1 MPSRALPHR
10 SLLKSKC
17 DEASVSRHV
26 ETKERCEHPKHHL
39 GSLAD
44 TFFPPG
50 RPRKGPR
57 RSTMDFQQSLT
68 VIAPSATRRISRKGM
83 FQSCMFLDTSTRG
96 PNRLQR
102 PWENKLGTSWGIT

>member
-57 RSTMDFQQSLT
+57 MSTMDFQQSLT
-68 VIAPSATRRISRKGM
+68 VIAPSAT
-83 FQSCMFLDTSTRG
+83 STRG
-96 PNRLQR
+96 PNRLKS
-102 PWENKLGTSWGIT
+102 ENVGKQLGNFLGDYIGYNAGNNSTA